1 MPELQV
7 QRVQA
12 AGKPCLALSG
22 KLDFDSAPDFRKTV
36 QQELSKHGGVLLLDL
51 SGLELLDTGG
61 LATLV
66 DAHNRAQT
74 LGVNMVLLN
83 PSEPADE
90 ALQTSRTASLFTIA
104 RDEEEV
110 AAVLP

>member
-1 MPELQV
+1 MAELQV
-7 QRVQA
+7 QRSEA
-12 AGKPCLALSG
+12 AGTPCLRLSG
-22 KLDFDSAPDFRKTV
+22 RLDFNSAPAFRKTLR
-36 QQELSKHGGVLLLDL
+36 QELEKRGTLMLDL

-74 LGVNMVLLN
+74 LGVDMVLLN

-90 ALQTSRTASLFTIA
+90 ALQTSQTASLLTIA

-110 AAVLP
+110 AAVLR